1 MSESAF
7 PWLEPFDDS
16 PAELY
21 LKDRDNRYLWLN
33 KQAAR
38 VAGVDRDAAIG
49 RRPTELFP
57 AAADTGAITATVV
70 EERRA
75 VDQMRTYAVD
85 GVSRWFDVRHT
96 PVPPERTAGRGW
108 CVLVHAVDVT
118 AQVQLAALNALVG
131 LREREPRP
139 IADEAGTGTFVR
151 LLLHGAGISDLCTAL
166 DLSVEEATGRL
177 AALAGTPLR

>member
-1 MSESAF
+1 MRASAF

-21 LKDRDNRYLWLN
+21 LKDRHNRYLWLN
-33 KQAAR
+33 RQAAR
-38 VAGVDRDAAIG
+38 VAGVDRDAVIG
-49 RRPTELFP
+49 RSPTELFP
-57 AAADTGAITATVV
+57 AAADTSPITATVV

-75 VDQMRTYAVD
+75 VEQMRSYAID

-96 PVPPERTAGRGW
+96 PVPPERTAGHGW

-139 IADEAGTGTFVR
+139 IADEAQTVTFVR
-151 LLLHGAGISDLCTAL
+151 LLLHGAGVADLCAAL
-166 DLSVEEATGRL
+166 DLNVDEATGRL

>member
-1 MSESAF
+1 MSGAVF

-21 LKDRDNRYLWLN
+21 LKDRHNWYLWLN

-38 VAGVDRDAAIG
+38 VAGVAREAVIG
-49 RRPTELFP
+49 RNPKELFP
-57 AAADTGAITATVV
+57 DAADTSAITATVIA
-70 EERRA
+70 ERRA
-75 VDQMRTYAVD
+75 VDQMRSLAID
-85 GVSRWFDVRHT
+85 GAIRWFDIRHT
-96 PVPPERTAGRGW
+96 PVPPDRTSGHGW

-131 LREREPRP
+131 LREREPRSLP
-139 IADEAGTGTFVR
+139 DEPSAAIIVR

-166 DLSVEEATGRL
+166 DLSVDEVTGRL